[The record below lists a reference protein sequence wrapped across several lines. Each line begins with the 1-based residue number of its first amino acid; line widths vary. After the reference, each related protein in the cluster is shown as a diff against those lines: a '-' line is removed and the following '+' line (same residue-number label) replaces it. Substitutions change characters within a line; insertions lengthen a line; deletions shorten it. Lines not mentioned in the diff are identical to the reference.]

1 MSRHASQG
9 SRSSAAAGCT
19 LTVKVGALPSEL
31 LMLMPTLAVWLLFLP
46 LAVAEAVTVAV
57 GLGAAVALAACA
69 ATSAGVGASVGFGGG
84 ELPVAPA
91 VGPAV
96 GLPLLPLLGAA
107 VGELPVGAADG
118 WSPVGLLVGLSVGLP
133 EELGGAVGSC
143 ALAAGSS
150 ASCATTRSRRMAHPD
165 LFMGMP

>member
-1 MSRHASQG
+1 MQQVQSCLLTLGRPGGTNFKPSKDLKLHQ
-9 SRSSAAAGCT
+9 AAGALQQQVAA

-84 ELPVAPA
+84 GLPVAVLA

-96 GLPLLPLLGAA
+96 GLPVGLPPSPMLGAA
-107 VGELPVGAADG
+107 VGEPPAGAADG
-118 WSPVGLLVGLSVGLP
+118 
-133 EELGGAVGSC
+133 
-143 ALAAGSS
+143 
-150 ASCATTRSRRMAHPD
+150 
-165 LFMGMP
+165 